1 MFGHLESSPQ
11 DSTCCQHYEN
21 STAGRGQWS
30 ARESEKVLDGVGGN
44 SPTEA
49 KEWQMGRVSAC
60 TEARVV
66 VRGDFD

>member
-30 ARESEKVLDGVGGN
+30 ARESEKVLDGVGGKQ
-44 SPTEA
+44 SDRGQRVADGQSECVYGGA
-49 KEWQMGRVSAC
+49 CGCEGR
-60 TEARVV
+60 
-66 VRGDFD
+66 F